1 MVSTMSVK
9 IIGYAN
15 TNESTKNKP
24 CYIPLFLERISAGF
38 PSPAQDYVEQSLD
51 LNELCIKQPT
61 ATFFVRVEG
70 DSMIEAGIHPGD
82 ILVVDRSIQAE
93 QGDIVIASVHGEFT
107 VKELQ
112 LKPQL
117 KLNPRN
123 EQYSSITI
131 GEGDEL
137 IMSLGIKMGVPVF
150 QIKAEMQRHGIL
162 AFSSNYALYADLSS
176 RVMRTLEEM
185 APRVEVYSIDEA
197 FLDLT
202 GIESAISLVEFGQQV
217 RERIGHWIGITV
229 CVGIAP
235 TKTLAK
241 LANHAA
247 KKYPATQGVVDL
259 TNPDRQRRLL
269 ALVPVDD
276 VWGVGR
282 RLSKRL
288 NALGI
293 TTALD
298 LANASPR
305 AIRDQFSVVLE
316 RTVRELNGESCI
328 ELEEIPPTKKQIVC
342 SRSFGAKVTQFE
354 LLREAVCEYAT
365 RATEKLRKEQQQA
378 KVMTVF
384 IRTSPFKDNEPQYS
398 NSASGELLI
407 PSCDTR
413 DFIELANHLLKRIWK
428 DGFRYAKAGV
438 MLSDFYDPGMFQ
450 PGLFDDVSTR
460 SNSQQLMSVLDTINQ
475 SGAGKVFFAGQGT
488 KKDWSMKREHLSPA
502 YTTRWDQLPRV
513 K

>member
-1 MVSTMSVK
+1 MWSPMLCETCAASRDYPMPVFALVDCNNF
-9 IIGYAN
+9 YASC
-15 TNESTKNKP
+15 EK
-24 CYIPLFLERISAGF
+24 LFR
-38 PSPAQDYVEQSLD
+38 PD
-51 LNELCIKQPT
+51 LKDTPVVVLSNNDGCVV
-61 ATFFVRVEG
+61 AR
-70 DSMIEAGIHPGD
+70 SREA
-82 ILVVDRSIQAE
+82 
-93 QGDIVIASVHGEFT
+93 
-107 VKELQ
+107 
-112 LKPQL
+112 
-117 KLNPRN
+117 KL
-123 EQYSSITI
+123 
-131 GEGDEL
+131 
-137 IMSLGIKMGVPVF
+137 LGIKMGVPVF

-202 GIESAISLVEFGQQV
+202 GIESVISLVEFGQQV

-342 SRSFGAKVTQFE
+342 SRSFGVKVTQFE

-407 PSCDTR
+407 PSSDTR

-488 KKDWSMKREHLSPA
+488 KKDWSMKRELLSPA
-502 YTTRWDQLPRV
+502 YTTRWDQLPGV